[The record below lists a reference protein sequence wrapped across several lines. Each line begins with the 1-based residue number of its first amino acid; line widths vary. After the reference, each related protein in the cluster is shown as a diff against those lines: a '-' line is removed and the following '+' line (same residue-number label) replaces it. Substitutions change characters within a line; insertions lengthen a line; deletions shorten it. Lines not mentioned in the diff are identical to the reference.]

1 MKKLLILVLA
11 LGVSGAYAQKSDK
24 KEKGDVNW
32 KEVILTKN
40 TDDIKG
46 FTFVEE
52 VDAKAQKPF
61 GSQSSLTKKAREKL
75 KKSAAELGATL
86 VLIEE
91 SNFSNSPLNNVYI
104 FGKAYKKD

>member
-1 MKKLLILVLA
+1 MKHILVLFLA
-11 LGVSGAYAQKSDK
+11 LGMTSAYAQKSKDK
-24 KEKGDVNW
+24 DKVDWEK
-32 KEVILTKN
+32 VILTKN
-40 TDDIKG
+40 TDEVKG
-46 FTFVEE
+46 LTYIDE

-61 GSQSSLTKKAREKL
+61 GSQSKLTKQAREKL
-75 KKSAAELGATL
+75 KKAAAKLGASY